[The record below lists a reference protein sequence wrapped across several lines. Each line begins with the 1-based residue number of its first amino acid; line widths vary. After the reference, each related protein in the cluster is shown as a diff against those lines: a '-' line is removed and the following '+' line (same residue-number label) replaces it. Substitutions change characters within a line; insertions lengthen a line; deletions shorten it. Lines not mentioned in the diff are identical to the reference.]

1 MKQTIIQAILEHRLI
16 AILRGIPEEK
26 LIPVAQALHD
36 GGIRLLEI
44 TYSADGHIHDEV
56 TAANIQHLAEH
67 FRGAMHIGAG
77 TVLTPEQVAL
87 TAQADGQFII
97 SPDTNPAVIA
107 ETNRLGLVSI
117 PGALTPSEITAAH
130 RLGADFVKLFPV
142 TGLGPDY
149 IKAIRAPLTHVR
161 LLAVGGIDEANM
173 SAYLAAGVCGF
184 GIGSSLTDKMLIK
197 NSDYAGLTVLAKAYT
212 EVASHG

>member
-26 LIPVAQALHD
+26 LIPVAQALYN

-44 TYSADGHIHDEV
+44 TYSADGHIRDEV

-97 SPDTNPAVIA
+97 SPDTNPAVVGSGHH
-107 ETNRLGLVSI
+107 LGRTTD
-117 PGALTPSEITAAH
+117 PALF
-130 RLGADFVKLFPV
+130 L
-142 TGLGPDY
+142 
-149 IKAIRAPLTHVR
+149 
-161 LLAVGGIDEANM
+161 
-173 SAYLAAGVCGF
+173 
-184 GIGSSLTDKMLIK
+184 
-197 NSDYAGLTVLAKAYT
+197 
-212 EVASHG
+212 